1 MTPVDELTLRAAQ
14 HALATT
20 RQRADEIDAA
30 YGPGAAAA
38 RIAAWER
45 RVEEIRQEMEG
56 THDGA

>member
-1 MTPVDELTLRAAQ
+1 MTPADRETLRAAQ

-20 RQRADEIDAA
+20 RANAAAVDAA

-45 RVEEIRQEMEG
+45 RVEQIRQQME
-56 THDGA
+56 DAR

>member
-1 MTPVDELTLRAAQ
+1 MTDRETLRAAE

-20 RQRADEIDAA
+20 RANAERIDAA

-45 RVEEIRQEMEG
+45 RVADVKEKLK
-56 THDGA
+56 

>member
-1 MTPVDELTLRAAQ
+1 MSDELTLRAAQ

-20 RQRADEIDAA
+20 RANADKVDAA

-45 RVEEIRQEMEG
+45 RVEQIRQQME
-56 THDGA
+56 DAR